1 MRMLRIGE
9 GTKGEEGYTT
19 RFGGKFTDLSRHP
32 EENYGGSTAAGA
44 YQIMRYTFW
53 WLSGQELD
61 ENNKK
66 TGIYKINHDYV
77 KKYKI
82 QDYKQESQDKLC
94 LAIFK
99 HKRPGIIEFV
109 VKDKIEK
116 AIRDIA
122 SLEWASL
129 PHIGDNSKYNY
140 KGKPQPATPI
150 KKCLSDYEKFLKEE
164 LAEKSDLH
172 LKKGFLKEFG
182 FNCCDNEIKS
192 QETTKVKYDIDKAVS
207 YIKTHAEKKS
217 TSLCAKYVRLAIE
230 AGGLESS
237 AVKRN
242 AQNYLTILKDLG
254 FTEEETTSYIKGDIV
269 VFGIPKGH
277 DNGHIAMYTGSEW
290 ISDFKQNSI
299 IVNDVYT
306 NAKKTI
312 FRWK

>member
-1 MRMLRIGE
+1 MYISRNQITEISNLPNSLNSLIISDNNITRISNLPC
-9 GTKGEEGYTT
+9 
-19 RFGGKFTDLSRHP
+19 DLT
-32 EENYGGSTAAGA
+32 Y
-44 YQIMRYTFW
+44 I
-53 WLSGQELD
+53 
-61 ENNKK
+61 
-66 TGIYKINHDYV
+66 
-77 KKYKI
+77 
-82 QDYKQESQDKLC
+82 
-94 LAIFK
+94 
-99 HKRPGIIEFV
+99 
-109 VKDKIEK
+109 
-116 AIRDIA
+116 
-122 SLEWASL
+122 
-129 PHIGDNSKYNY
+129 
-140 KGKPQPATPI
+140 
-150 KKCLSDYEKFLKEE
+150 
-164 LAEKSDLH
+164 
-172 LKKGFLKEFG
+172 
-182 FNCCDNEIKS
+182 
-192 QETTKVKYDIDKAVS
+192 KYDIDKAVS